1 MVEVELTGHPLLRE
15 RTDRPDVTTG
25 RLSQISAQHTIA
37 IALRRGKAGL
47 TEFNDDAVGETL
59 RDGIRPKVRFID
71 DDSRDIANVHMR
83 VLTRQGPAHEIEI
96 TAAKGGPDNPMT
108 DRELEDKLAELAE
121 FRGFKRDVQAIADAV
136 WALDTAEDASAVMRL
151 TNLPS

>member
-1 MVEVELTGHPLLRE
+1 
-15 RTDRPDVTTG
+15 
-25 RLSQISAQHTIA
+25 
-37 IALRRGKAGL
+37 
-47 TEFNDDAVGETL
+47 
-59 RDGIRPKVRFID
+59 
-71 DDSRDIANVHMR
+71 MR